1 MKLKTTEIHESRE
14 LKIPSSQLLFNK
26 SFTGKKLPEFSII
39 GKQTWLKL
47 QPSLEFER
55 VVKTVEWKLGFDVD
69 TYAEDF
75 VTASLSG
82 DFSRLPDIIK
92 LSSSSKAYTA
102 NTLKF
107 FAREVLGID
116 DSELKCLQSL
126 AVEDVGGGWRY
137 DFFSTDEIKWT
148 NCGMHRE
155 SRYGV
160 FS

>member
-1 MKLKTTEIHESRE
+1 MQLKTTEIYEARE
-14 LKIPSSQLLFNK
+14 LKTQSSRLLFNK
-26 SFTGKKLPEFSII
+26 KFTGKKLPVFSII

-47 QPSLEFER
+47 LPSLEIER
-55 VVKTVEWKLGFDVD
+55 VVKTIEWKLGFDVD

-82 DFSRLPDIIK
+82 DFSKLPDIIK
-92 LSSSSKAYTA
+92 LSSSSKAYMA

-116 DSELKCLQSL
+116 DSELRCLQSL

-137 DFFSTDEIKWT
+137 DFFSTSESKWT
-148 NCGMHRE
+148 SCGMHGE
-155 SRYGV
+155 S
-160 FS
+160 